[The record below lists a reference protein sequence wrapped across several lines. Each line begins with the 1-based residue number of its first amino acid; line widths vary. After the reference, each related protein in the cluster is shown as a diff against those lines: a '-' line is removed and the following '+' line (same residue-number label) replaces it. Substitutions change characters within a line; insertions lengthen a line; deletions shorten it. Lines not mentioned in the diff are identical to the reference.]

1 MHLCERL
8 LIIQVYFCKV
18 VNHKAK
24 SIIRL
29 NPKIN
34 LMTARKSRRMNQ
46 GKPVTPTYA
55 GGHVKG
61 GLSPVKAR
69 CRSRDNGKGRKVF
82 LLAAFIEPWRLST
95 LAGPVVRQDA
105 RRL

>member
-46 GKPVTPTYA
+46 VKPVTPAYA

-61 GLSPVKAR
+61 GLPLRESSLL
-69 CRSRDNGKGRKVF
+69 SRDNGKGRKVF
-82 LLAAFIEPWRLST
+82 LLAAFIEPPAS
-95 LAGPVVRQDA
+95 A
-105 RRL
+105 